1 MNQSQHGAV
10 KTKGSVRTMQHKC
23 FAWAMGMAMAA
34 AIACTGCT
42 SSDTSPSANS
52 GTSTQITTASSDTS
66 AEETDSKK
74 NTASAE
80 SLSTLQGNVTGV
92 SADEDDLCSTYD
104 SFDAEIQL
112 ADDKTAISGSKDGIT
127 VNGNTICIG
136 QGGTYRIS
144 GTLSS
149 GQLLVTGTEKVRLY
163 LDGAEIT
170 NENGPALLCLNEKR
184 TILSLA
190 KGTKNTLAD
199 GKSYQTATVD
209 TQEIDPCAVYAQD
222 KLTINGS
229 GTLTVQ
235 GNCRDGIVCKDDL
248 KLVGGTLDVQ
258 AAEDGIKG
266 KDCVAMLGAEVS
278 VSAGNDGIKSTESE
292 DDTKGFL
299 QLDSGTAHITAGG
312 DCFQAETLVAVQGG
326 TYTLTSDGSFTKADT
341 GGSASAKG
349 IHCSGNILLNGGT
362 LTVDTPEDGIHCT
375 GNLLVQGGSADITS
389 GEDGVQADGDMTLTG
404 GTLNIT
410 TTGEVAA
417 SAHDD
422 FGGMPGGDF
431 GGGNGGNPPE
441 MPDGAPSDMPQGG
454 FGGDM
459 PNNGDTGSM
468 PQFTQPAGTT
478 TAENES
484 TETESAATAAD
495 TASDASSKGLK
506 CGGTLTCSGGSCT
519 IQSTDHAVHCAGSA
533 VLSGTDM
540 TITSDNKGIS
550 VHGDLEISGGDIC
563 IQQCTEGIESK
574 AEMVISGG
582 SIRILAA
589 SDDGLNTGGTTGSHA
604 MTITGGYLYICADGD
619 GVDSNGTLEMSG
631 GTLLICGPTSGGD
644 GSLDFETDMT
654 YSGGTLL
661 ALSSRGMMEY
671 PESGCLVATNCS
683 AEAGD
688 LVAIADGDGNVV
700 AVLRSPKAVSDVIY
714 GIGSSS
720 ADDYQIITGG
730 TYDGDLNEDGFGT
743 GGTISG
749 GTSVTANGGSG
760 SMSGGFG
767 GGMGGGMPA
776 GDPPSGAPG
785 GDFGKNAQRS

>member
-42 SSDTSPSANS
+42 SSDTSPSADS

-92 SADEDDLCSTYD
+92 SADEDDLCSTYN

-112 ADDKTAISGSKDGIT
+112 ADDKTAVSGSMDGIT
-127 VNGNTICIG
+127 VNGNTVCIG

-144 GTLSS
+144 GTLAS

-199 GKSYQTATVD
+199 GKSYQIATVD

-258 AAEDGIKG
+258 AAEDGI
-266 KDCVAMLGAEVS
+266 
-278 VSAGNDGIKSTESE
+278 
-292 DDTKGFL
+292 
-299 QLDSGTAHITAGG
+299 
-312 DCFQAETLVAVQGG
+312 
-326 TYTLTSDGSFTKADT
+326 
-341 GGSASAKG
+341 
-349 IHCSGNILLNGGT
+349 
-362 LTVDTPEDGIHCT
+362 HCT

-422 FGGMPGGDF
+422 FGGGMPGGDF

-441 MPDGAPSDMPQGG
+441 MPDGAPSDMP
-454 FGGDM
+454 
-459 PNNGDTGSM
+459 NNGDTGSI

-478 TAENES
+478 TAENEN
-484 TETESAATAAD
+484 TQTESAATAAD

-574 AEMVISGG
+574 AEMTISGG

-604 MTITGGYLYICADGD
+604 MTITGGDLYICADGD

-631 GTLLICGPTSGGD
+631 GTLLVCGPTSGGD
-644 GSLDFETDMT
+644 GSLDFETNMT

-688 LVAIADGDGNVV
+688 LVAIVDGDGNVV

-720 ADDYQIITGG
+720 ADDYQIVTGG

>member
-42 SSDTSPSANS
+42 SSDTSPSADS
-52 GTSTQITTASSDTS
+52 GTSTQITTASSDTG

-112 ADDKTAISGSKDGIT
+112 ADDKTAISGSKDGIA
-127 VNGNTICIG
+127 VNGNTVCIG

-278 VSAGNDGIKSTESE
+278 VSAGNDGIKSTESG

-326 TYTLTSDGSFTKADT
+326 TYTLTSDGSFTRADT

-349 IHCSGNILLNGGT
+349 IHCSGDILLNGGT

-389 GEDGVQADGDMTLTG
+389 GEDGIQADGDMTLTG
-404 GTLNIT
+404 GTLNST

-417 SAHDD
+417 SANDD
-422 FGGMPGGDF
+422 FGGGMPGGDF

-441 MPDGAPSDMPQGG
+441 MPDGAPSDMPQ
-454 FGGDM
+454 
-459 PNNGDTGSM
+459 
-468 PQFTQPAGTT
+468 FTQPAGTT
-478 TAENES
+478 AAENES

-574 AEMVISGG
+574 AEMTISGG

-631 GTLLICGPTSGGD
+631 GTLLVCGPTSGGD

-688 LVAIADGDGNVV
+688 LVAIVDGDGNVV

-720 ADDYQIITGG
+720 ADDYQIVTGG
-730 TYDGDLNEDGFGT
+730 TYDGDLNENGFGT

-749 GTSVTANGGSG
+749 G
-760 SMSGGFG
+760 F
-767 GGMGGGMPA
+767 GGGMPA
-776 GDPPSGAPG
+776 GDSPSGAPG
-785 GDFGKNAQRS
+785 GNFDKNAQRS

>member
-42 SSDTSPSANS
+42 SSDTSPSADS
-52 GTSTQITTASSDTS
+52 GTSTQITTAASDTS

-112 ADDKTAISGSKDGIT
+112 ADNKTAVSGSKDGIT
-127 VNGNTICIG
+127 VNGNTVCIQ

-144 GTLSS
+144 GTLSN

-199 GKSYQTATVD
+199 GKNYQTATVD

-266 KDCVAMLGAEVS
+266 KDCVAMLGAEVN
-278 VSAGNDGIKSTESE
+278 VSAGNDGIKSTESG

-326 TYTLTSDGSFTKADT
+326 TYTLTSDGSFTRADT
-341 GGSASAKG
+341 GENASAKG
-349 IHCSGNILLNGGT
+349 IHCSGDILLN
-362 LTVDTPEDGIHCT
+362 
-375 GNLLVQGGSADITS
+375 
-389 GEDGVQADGDMTLTG
+389 G

-417 SAHDD
+417 STHDD
-422 FGGMPGGDF
+422 FGGGMPGGDF

-441 MPDGAPSDMPQGG
+441 MPDGAPSDMPQ
-454 FGGDM
+454 
-459 PNNGDTGSM
+459 
-468 PQFTQPAGTT
+468 FTQTAGTT

-484 TETESAATAAD
+484 TETESAATTAD

-574 AEMVISGG
+574 AEMTISGG

-631 GTLLICGPTSGGD
+631 GTLLVCGPTSGGD

-688 LVAIADGDGNVV
+688 LVAIVDGDGNVV
-700 AVLRSPKAVSDVIY
+700 AVLRSPKAVSDVIC

-760 SMSGGFG
+760 SM
-767 GGMGGGMPA
+767 GGGMPA

>member
-1 MNQSQHGAV
+1 
-10 KTKGSVRTMQHKC
+10 
-23 FAWAMGMAMAA
+23 MGMAMAA

-42 SSDTSPSANS
+42 SSDTSPSADS
-52 GTSTQITTASSDTS
+52 GTSTQITTAASDTS

-112 ADDKTAISGSKDGIT
+112 ADNKTAVSGSMDGIT
-127 VNGNTICIG
+127 VNGNTVCIG

-190 KGTKNTLAD
+190 KDTKNTLAD

-266 KDCVAMLGAEVS
+266 KDCVAMLGAEVN

-326 TYTLTSDGSFTKADT
+326 TYTLTSDGSFTRADT

-417 SAHDD
+417 SANDD
-422 FGGMPGGDF
+422 FGGGMPGGDF

-441 MPDGAPSDMPQGG
+441 MPDGAPSDMP
-454 FGGDM
+454 
-459 PNNGDTGSM
+459 NNGAPSDM

-495 TASDASSKGLK
+495 TASDANSKGLK

-574 AEMVISGG
+574 AEMTISGG

-631 GTLLICGPTSGGD
+631 GTLLVCGPTSGGD

-688 LVAIADGDGNVV
+688 LVAIVDGDGNVV

-760 SMSGGFG
+760 SMSG
-767 GGMGGGMPA
+767 
-776 GDPPSGAPG
+776 
-785 GDFGKNAQRS
+785 DFGKNAQRS